1 MTLSDEALLE
11 MFHETSSQNRA
22 FDLLVLKYQEQL
34 YWVVRRLVIDHDD
47 TNDIIQNV
55 FIKVWNNL
63 GTFREDS
70 KLYTWLYRIA
80 INESLGFL
88 NSKRMKI
95 FVPFGD
101 VEKQLNQKL
110 TDDNYFEGSEIQ
122 LMLQKAIL
130 TLPEK
135 QRLVFNLRYYNEMPY
150 EQMSEILGTSVG
162 ALKASY
168 HLAMKKVEKILTAN

>member
-1 MTLSDEALLE
+1 MALSDDELIK
-11 MFHETSSQNRA
+11 MFHEPSSQNKA
-22 FDLLVLKYQEQL
+22 FELLVRKYQEQL
-34 YWVVRRLVIDHDD
+34 YWVVRRLVIDHED

-80 INESLGFL
+80 VNESLGFL
-88 NSKRMKI
+88 NSKRMRI
-95 FVPFGD
+95 FVPLGD
-101 VEKQLNQKL
+101 VENMLNQKL
-110 TDDNYFEGSEIQ
+110 TDDNFFKGDEIQ

-130 TLPEK
+130 SLPEK
-135 QRLVFNLRYYNEMPY
+135 QRIVFNLRYYNEMPS
-150 EQMSEILGTSVG
+150 EQMSEVLGTSVG

-168 HLAMKKVEKILTAN
+168 HLAMKKVEKSLTGN

>member
-1 MTLSDEALLE
+1 MTLSDDALIA
-11 MFHETSSQNRA
+11 MFREPSSQRKA
-22 FDLLVLKYQEQL
+22 FDLLVRKYQEQL
-34 YWVVRRLVIDHDD
+34 YWVVRRLVMDHDD

-63 GTFREDS
+63 GSFREDS

-88 NSKRMKI
+88 NSKRMRI
-95 FVPFGD
+95 FVPLGD

-110 TDDNYFEGSEIQ
+110 ADDNYFEGNEIQ

-130 TLPEK
+130 SLPEK
-135 QRLVFNLRYYNEMPY
+135 QRTVFNLRYYNEMPY
-150 EQMSEILGTSVG
+150 EQMSEVLGTSVG

-168 HLAMKKVEKILTAN
+168 HLAMKKVEKSLTGN

>member
-1 MTLSDEALLE
+1 MTLPDDALLE
-11 MFHETSSQNRA
+11 MFREPASQNKA
-22 FDLLVLKYQEQL
+22 FDLLVRKYQEQL

-47 TNDIIQNV
+47 SNDIIQNV

-88 NSKRMKI
+88 NSKRLRI

-110 TDDNYFEGSEIQ
+110 TDDNYFEGNEIQ
-122 LMLQKAIL
+122 LMLQKAII
-130 TLPEK
+130 TLPKK
-135 QRLVFNLRYYNEMPY
+135 QRIVFNLRYYNEMPY
-150 EQMSEILGTSVG
+150 EHMSEILGTSVG

-168 HLAMKKVEKILTAN
+168 HLAMKKVEKYLTAN

>member
-1 MTLSDEALLE
+1 MTITDDALIE
-11 MFHETSSQNRA
+11 MFKEPSSQNKA
-22 FDLLVLKYQEQL
+22 FGILVRKYQEQL
-34 YWVVRRLVIDHDD
+34 YWVVRRLVIDHEDS
-47 TNDIIQNV
+47 NDIIQNV

-80 INESLGFL
+80 INERLGFL
-88 NSKRMKI
+88 NSKRMRI

-110 TDDNYFEGSEIQ
+110 TDDNYFESNEIQ
-122 LMLQKAIL
+122 LLLQKAIL

-135 QRLVFNLRYYNEMPY
+135 QRIVFNLRYYNEMPY
-150 EQMSEILGTSVG
+150 EQMSEVLGTSVG

-168 HLAMKKVEKILTAN
+168 HLAMKKVEKSLTGN

>member
-1 MTLSDEALLE
+1 MTLSDDALIE
-11 MFHETSSQNRA
+11 MFREPATQNKA
-22 FDLLVLKYQEQL
+22 FDLLVHKYQEQL
-34 YWVVRRLVIDHDD
+34 YWVVRRLVVDHDD
-47 TNDIIQNV
+47 ANDIIQNV

-63 GTFREDS
+63 GNFREDS

-88 NSKRMKI
+88 NSKRMRL
-95 FVPFGD
+95 FVPLVD

-110 TDDNYFEGSEIQ
+110 ADDNYFDGNEIQ

-130 TLPEK
+130 KLPEK
-135 QRLVFNLRYYNEMPY
+135 QRIVFNLRYYNEMPY
-150 EQMSEILGTSVG
+150 EDMSEVLGTSVG

-168 HLAMKKVEKILTAN
+168 HLAMKKIEKSLTGN

>member
-1 MTLSDEALLE
+1 MTLSDDDILE
-11 MFHETSSQNRA
+11 MFHEPASQNKA
-22 FDLLVLKYQEQL
+22 FDLLVRKYQEQL

-47 TNDIIQNV
+47 SNDIIQNV

-88 NSKRMKI
+88 NSKRMRI

-110 TDDNYFEGSEIQ
+110 TDDNYFEGNEIQ
-122 LMLQKAIL
+122 LMLQKALIK
-130 TLPEK
+130 LPEK

-150 EQMSEILGTSVG
+150 EHMSEILGTSVG

-168 HLAMKKVEKILTAN
+168 HLAMKKVEKYLKTN

>member
-1 MTLSDEALLE
+1 MALSDEELIL
-11 MFHETSSQNRA
+11 MFREPSSQNRA
-22 FDLLVLKYQEQL
+22 FDLLVRKYQEQL

-47 TNDIIQNV
+47 SNDIIQNV

-80 INESLGFL
+80 VNESLGFL
-88 NSKRMKI
+88 NSKRMRI
-95 FVPFGD
+95 FIPLGD
-101 VEKQLNQKL
+101 VENMLNQKL
-110 TDDNYFEGSEIQ
+110 TDDNFFKGDEIQ

-130 TLPEK
+130 SLPEK
-135 QRLVFNLRYYNEMPY
+135 QRVVFNLRYYNEMPY
-150 EQMSEILGTSVG
+150 ETMSEVLGTSVG

-168 HLAMKKVEKILTAN
+168 HLAMKKVEKSLTGN

>member
-1 MTLSDEALLE
+1 MTLSDDALLE
-11 MFHETSSQNRA
+11 MFHEPDSRNRA
-22 FDLLVLKYQEQL
+22 FDLLVRKYQEQL

-55 FIKVWNNL
+55 FVKVWNNL

-88 NSKRMKI
+88 NSKRMRI

-110 TDDNYFEGSEIQ
+110 ADDNYFEGNEIQ

-135 QRLVFNLRYYNEMPY
+135 QRIVFNLRYYNEMPY
-150 EQMSEILGTSVG
+150 EHMSEILGTSVG

-168 HLAMKKVEKILTAN
+168 HLAMKKVEKYLTTN

>member
-1 MTLSDEALLE
+1 MALSDDELIL
-11 MFHETSSQNRA
+11 MFHEPSTQNKA
-22 FDLLVLKYQEQL
+22 FELLVRKYQEQL

-47 TNDIIQNV
+47 SNDIIQNV

-70 KLYTWLYRIA
+70 KLYTWLYRVA
-80 INESLGFL
+80 VNESLGFL
-88 NSKRMKI
+88 NSKRMRI
-95 FVPFGD
+95 FIPLGD
-101 VEKQLNQKL
+101 VENMLNQKL
-110 TDDNYFEGSEIQ
+110 ADDNFFKGDEIQ

-135 QRLVFNLRYYNEMPY
+135 QRIVFNLRYYNEMPY

-168 HLAMKKVEKILTAN
+168 HLAMKKVEKSLTGN

>member
-1 MTLSDEALLE
+1 MTHTDEALLE
-11 MFHETSSQNRA
+11 LFHEPSSQNRA

-55 FIKVWNNL
+55 FIKVWSNL

-88 NSKRMKI
+88 NSKRMRI
-95 FVPFGD
+95 FVPFGN

-110 TDDNYFEGSEIQ
+110 AEDNYFEGTEIQ
-122 LMLQKAIL
+122 LMLQKALL

-135 QRLVFNLRYYNEMPY
+135 QRIVFNLRYYNEMPY

-168 HLAMKKVEKILTAN
+168 HLAMKKVEKSLKAN

>member
-1 MTLSDEALLE
+1 MTHTDEVLLE
-11 MFHETSSQNRA
+11 LFHEPSSQNRA

-55 FIKVWNNL
+55 FIKVWSNL

-88 NSKRMKI
+88 NSKRMRI

-110 TDDNYFEGSEIQ
+110 TDDNYFEGNEIQ
-122 LMLQKAIL
+122 IMLQKAIL

-135 QRLVFNLRYYNEMPY
+135 QRIVFNLRYYNEMPY

-168 HLAMKKVEKILTAN
+168 HLAMKKVEKYLKAN

>member
-1 MTLSDEALLE
+1 MTLSDDDILE
-11 MFHETSSQNRA
+11 MFHEPASQNKA
-22 FDLLVLKYQEQL
+22 FDLLVRKYQEQL

-47 TNDIIQNV
+47 SNDIIQNV

-88 NSKRMKI
+88 NSKRMRI

-110 TDDNYFEGSEIQ
+110 TDDNYFEGNEIQ
-122 LMLQKAIL
+122 LMLQKAIIK
-130 TLPEK
+130 LPEK

-150 EQMSEILGTSVG
+150 EHMSEILGTSVG

-168 HLAMKKVEKILTAN
+168 HLAMKKVEKYLRTN

>member
-1 MTLSDEALLE
+1 MTHTDDALLKL
-11 MFHETSSQNRA
+11 FHEPSSRNRA

-34 YWVVRRLVIDHDD
+34 YWVIRRLVIDHDD

-55 FIKVWNNL
+55 FIKVWSNL
-63 GTFREDS
+63 ETFREDS

-88 NSKRMKI
+88 NSKRMRI

-110 TDDNYFEGSEIQ
+110 TDDNFFEGTEIQ

-135 QRLVFNLRYYNEMPY
+135 QRIVFNLRYYNEMPY

-168 HLAMKKVEKILTAN
+168 HLAMKKVEKSLKAN